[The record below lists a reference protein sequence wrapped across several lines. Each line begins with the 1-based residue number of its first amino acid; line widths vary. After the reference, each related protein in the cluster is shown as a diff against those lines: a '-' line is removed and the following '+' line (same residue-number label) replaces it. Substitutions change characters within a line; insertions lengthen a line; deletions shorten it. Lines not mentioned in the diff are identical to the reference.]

1 MMNQVLNE
9 IIITT
14 LKNKGNIK
22 TSLKSKKLVFFS
34 YAYFVEQE
42 DGSFWVFS
50 SYWRKSK
57 N

>member
-1 MMNQVLNE
+1 MNQVLNE